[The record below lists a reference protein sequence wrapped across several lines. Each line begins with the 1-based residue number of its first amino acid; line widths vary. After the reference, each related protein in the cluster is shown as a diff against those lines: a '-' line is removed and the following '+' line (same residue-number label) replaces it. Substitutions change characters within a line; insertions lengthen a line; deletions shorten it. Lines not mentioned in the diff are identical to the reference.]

1 MRSFRYE
8 LNHADTSVERVFDV
22 WPLKERYTLI
32 NMTGP
37 FYKTLA
43 IQKGVEAVPNEN
55 DIVFLFDLHIDVP
68 IGLLDCI
75 RKVRFLKTSLV

>member
-1 MRSFRYE
+1 M
-8 LNHADTSVERVFDV
+8 FDV
-22 WPLKERYTLI
+22 WPLKESYTLI

-55 DIVFLFDLHIDVP
+55 DIAFLFDLHIDVP
-68 IGLLDCI
+68 IGLLDSI
-75 RKVRFLKTSLV
+75 RKVNFLKTSLVCPVF